1 MKNYF
6 DGFYELI
13 HKNSVKRRRMFS
25 LLLVLSIFVSS
36 GVLWELRD
44 TVITMVNE
52 PLCGFEEHEHTDE
65 CYEKILVCGLEENDE
80 HTHTE
85 ECYEKVLKCGHEEHI
100 HIPLC
105 YTDEEKEAED
115 EAVINEESAF
125 ALGNVPEDDI
135 VDDEE
140 LVDVELPELTLDN
153 GIEVLADDSS
163 LPATIQ
169 TIDNIAEGIKFTLF
183 DYGDSNLESPVN
195 KYVWKRVD
203 PTEGNS
209 GYWMHPQSLDSKTE
223 GWKDSGINSGRNPD
237 DDILFFSMGTPVDSS
252 LRNPDAY
259 NSRDGEGKTIKYVPD
274 KNSYSGDYNANPQY
288 PGNRPV
294 SGIVKSDLG
303 SDGYPIIN
311 NAKGNSLAYLFKPD
325 VKVDVDGN
333 TVDQTAYKKV
343 YPDVNHLLKKDERGH
358 LVYNS
363 NVNYAYFNKDTYN
376 FEVYE
381 KTFEIVN
388 ENHHAANTTDGNKT
402 KEDGSPVEYTTA
414 KDDGFMIGFFPFD
427 QYDESRK
434 DPNFDGDGYNHHF
447 GMTME
452 AKFYNPT
459 ADNLPVNT
467 NTEKKEPVTFKYS
480 GDDDMW
486 VFVDNKLVLDIGG
499 IHEPAGGMI
508 DFTNGLVWVQDNG
521 YDGETLDEVK
531 TFLIYNNFIG
541 SEADWNDLPKPIGID
556 TSSSTSDGNKWIVT
570 PISNYISVWDSKKIG
585 EHEIKMFYLERGG
598 CYSNLAMDMNLPTLK
613 PLTVFKNVDYKSHLV
628 KDFDNDEYEF
638 QVLEWNGNKW
648 IIPQDTNPD
657 SPYYLKDN
665 NFKIKAGERKEF
677 KDLGQD
683 RFFKVVEV
691 GVDPNKFDKV
701 TIETAKGTETK
712 TLNGGGLTD
721 VSLDNCYKLSEAN
734 AYTFKNSI
742 REETT
747 KVTVKKKWDPANS
760 KPNDFKMKYKIIRTD
775 LATNEEKQVAL
786 LENDENNN
794 LKKVRTF
801 VLNNE
806 EGETKEGL
814 LSRYGDHYY
823 SYRVEELN
831 VPMNFNA
838 SYKEIV
844 GQDGTEIEVTNKNV
858 SKVDIYVKKE
868 WENVSGTKPAVQ
880 LVLKRESV
888 GYEESEPTDLKI
900 TILDEGGNLIK
911 TETISV
917 NDTNKIYAGG
927 SAEISYMLPNGV
939 KLYKGDSNYP
949 QKKIAGE
956 DNPKII
962 SNNNSPNDKLYVK
975 FEEEDNILVVENLAA
990 KEGSGIANEVTF
1002 KVTSDTAEDSL
1013 LLLHHSF
1020 TRGTNG
1026 WQTNTTSPTYYDS
1039 DEKKVKDK
1047 VTPSVNSAYA
1057 KGDGLIVQ
1065 GREKAWNGTKLYL
1078 DPALFKANKTYS
1090 FSVYIMSP
1098 EPDVFKMTFNNGL
1111 GENEPLKLLGSNAQS
1126 LSVEGNKWTQLTGTI
1141 KLTDKFDPY
1150 NMYLLIETIPV
1161 DDNTVS
1167 QLRGGSFFRMDE
1179 FTAIE
1184 GTMPVTV
1191 DADTGVVRIGEQSQ
1205 VEYNDI
1211 NYIYN
1216 YSTMRNYASNGW
1228 GNFGNPK
1235 LSAKS
1240 IQIENSTSYAVVV
1253 ADRNNDYDG
1262 VGKTVSLQKSKKYHI
1277 YSQVSGHDYGNG
1289 AHTIQFWLK
1298 YKSSNPENSDGYNYR
1313 KISSVNTVG
1322 NTWETIDHVF
1332 SVPDD
1337 AIDSENMVVYYRADT
1352 AGSGTE
1358 FEVWSSR
1365 LSEVTEVISQGV
1377 TEQKNGYKIEN
1388 GQYVSDFSNYVI
1400 SLDKNSVTNP
1410 LYLTGDYVKE
1420 DWSKTVTLT
1429 GGADEWKYHWSKDST
1444 NEENKLY
1451 EENNKL
1457 YRYWIE
1463 EVQIGQDNAIRTTT
1477 NLSKREVISEN
1488 SDYIISYSKDFV
1500 PTNTEETPILVKNEY
1515 MWYKLPA
1522 TGGSG
1527 TRRIYFL
1534 GGIFTAIGII
1544 SGSVFYRRKRRRV

>member
-183 DYGDSNLESPVN
+183 DYGDKTLEGETN
-195 KYVWKRVD
+195 NYNYTDNND
-203 PTEGNS
+203 PTKHDNVK
-209 GYWMHPQSLDSKTE
+209 YT
-223 GWKDSGINSGRNPD
+223 GINEGRNFN
-237 DDILFFSMGTPVDSS
+237 DDIMFFAYGTPPQHGGATGDY
-252 LRNPDAY
+252 LK
-259 NSRDGEGKTIKYVPD
+259 DGNGNYVLDDNGNKIPMYYPGTHE
-274 KNSYSGDYNANPQY
+274 KNTYTGDYNANSYQT
-288 PGNRPV
+288 GNRPFQEIV
-294 SGIVKSDLG
+294 SSELG
-303 SDGYPIIN
+303 SDGYPQIRVLDEN
-311 NAKGNSLAYLFKPD
+311 NNDTKPGNSLAYLFDPSD
-325 VKVDVDGN
+325 TYDGEGKRV
-333 TVDQTAYKKV
+333 TYEG
-343 YPDVNHLLKKDERGH
+343 VNHLLKKVTSEKGVDH

-363 NVNYAYFNKDTYN
+363 NENYAYYN
-376 FEVYE
+376 NTTKNFDVYE
-381 KTFEIVN
+381 KTFDIIN
-388 ENHHAANTTDGNKT
+388 DNHHK
-402 KEDGSPVEYTTA
+402 
-414 KDDGFMIGFFPFD
+414 KDDINNIKFDENEQPVKYSEEKDPGFKIGFFPFD
-427 QYDESRK
+427 QYDETRK
-434 DPNFDGDGYNHHF
+434 DPNYNGNGYNHHF

-452 AKFYNPT
+452 TKFNNP
-459 ADNLPVNT
+459 APSNIS
-467 NTEKKEPVTFKYS
+467 EPVTFKYS

-486 VFVDNKLVLDIGG
+486 VFVDKKLVLDIGG

-508 DFTNGLVWVQDNG
+508 DFTNGLVWVQDNSEG
-521 YDGETLDEVK
+521 RTLAEIKGNTYTDDEWRK
-531 TFLIYNNFIG
+531 
-541 SEADWNDLPKPIGID
+541 LPKPIGID
-556 TSSSTSDGNKWIVT
+556 TASTSSDAVNKWIVT
-570 PISNYISVWDSKKIG
+570 PISNYIPDWEANKIG
-585 EHEIKMFYLERGG
+585 KHEIKMFYLERGG

-638 QVLEWNGNKW
+638 QVWEWDINGNKW
-648 IIPQDTNPD
+648 IIPQDTNPNA
-657 SPYYLKDN
+657 PYYLKDN

-734 AYTFKNSI
+734 AYTFNNSI

-786 LENDENNN
+786 LEKDENNN

-801 VLNNE
+801 VLENE

-844 GQDGTEIEVTNKNV
+844 GQDGTEIEVTNKDD

-868 WENVSGTKPAVQ
+868 WENVSDTKPAVQ

-888 GYEESEPTDLKI
+888 GYEESKPTDLKI

-990 KEGSGIANEVTF
+990 KEDSGIANEVTF

-1039 DEKKVKDK
+1039 TEKKVKDK

-1141 KLTDKFDPY
+1141 KLTDKIDPY

-1161 DDNTVS
+1161 GDDYTVS

-1184 GTMPVTV
+1184 GTMPVNVSQQQKQGTEIT
-1191 DADTGVVRIGEQSQ
+1191 DIGGVVTIGNEIQT
-1205 VEYNDI
+1205 VYVDGD
-1211 NYIYN
+1211 YVYN
-1216 YSTMRNYASNGW
+1216 YQNMQDRESKGW
-1228 GNFGNPK
+1228 NPFGNVN
-1235 LSAKS
+1235 LSDKDAGGG
-1240 IQIENSTSYAVVV
+1240 NYAVVV
-1253 ADRNNDYDG
+1253 SGRSAEWQGVSKNLNSKLNHNTTYHLFSQVAGNHADNN
-1262 VGKTVSLQKSKKYHI
+1262 KTIPHTIIVSLKYNI
-1277 YSQVSGHDYGNG
+1277 DGND
-1289 AHTIQFWLK
+1289 AV
-1298 YKSSNPENSDGYNYR
+1298 YKNIASIDT
-1313 KISSVNTVG
+1313 KG
-1322 NTWETIDHVF
+1322 NIWGTIDKYF
-1332 SVPDD
+1332 SLDDTEIFDVPVDT
-1337 AIDSENMVVYYRADT
+1337 SKSMELYYHT
-1352 AGSGTE
+1352 NGTE
-1358 FEVWSSR
+1358 SFEVWSSR

-1377 TEQKNGYKIEN
+1377 TEQKDGYKIEN
-1388 GQYVSDFSNYVI
+1388 GKYVSDFSNYVI

-1420 DWSKTVTLT
+1420 DWSKTVTLI
-1429 GGADEWKYHWSKDST
+1429 GVADEWKYHWSKEDLGEQPET
-1444 NEENKLY
+1444 
-1451 EENNKL
+1451 L
-1457 YRYWIE
+1457 YRYWVE
-1463 EVQIGQDNAIRTTT
+1463 EVKIGDDDITTVT
-1477 NLSKREVISEN
+1477 NLNTRKVTSDN
-1488 SDYIISYSKDFV
+1488 SDYIISYSRDFV

-1527 TRRIYFL
+1527 TGRIYFL

>member
-638 QVLEWNGNKW
+638 QVWEWDINGNKW
-648 IIPQDTNPD
+648 IIPQDTNPNA
-657 SPYYLKDN
+657 PYYLKDN

-683 RFFKVVEV
+683 RIFKVVEV
-691 GVDPNKFDKV
+691 GVDPNKFDEV

-721 VSLDNCYKLSEAN
+721 VSLDNVYKLSEAN
-734 AYTFKNSI
+734 AYTFNNSI

-786 LENDENNN
+786 LEND
-794 LKKVRTF
+794 KKVRTF
-801 VLNNE
+801 VLENE

-844 GQDGTEIEVTNKNV
+844 GQDGTVIEVTNKDD

-868 WENVSGTKPAVQ
+868 WENVSDTKPAVQ

-888 GYEESEPTDLKI
+888 GYEESKPTDLKI

-1002 KVTSDTAEDSL
+1002 KVTSDNAEDSL

-1026 WQTNTTSPTYYDS
+1026 WGVQNDA
-1039 DEKKVKDK
+1039 VKQNGQLARIASSKRVD
-1047 VTPSVNSAYA
+1047 PYA
-1057 KGDGLIVQ
+1057 KDDAVVITD
-1065 GREKAWNGTKLYL
+1065 RTKSFNGATLSL
-1078 DPALFKANKTYS
+1078 DPALFKVNKTYT
-1090 FSVYIMSP
+1090 FSVYIYSQVA
-1098 EPDVFKMTFNNGL
+1098 DRFKITFNNGL
-1111 GENEPLKLLGSNAQS
+1111 GEYIPINRDVNGGYFDVPA
-1126 LSVEGNKWTQLTGTI
+1126 NKWTQISGSL
-1141 KLTDKFDPY
+1141 KLSENIDPY
-1150 NMYLLIETIPV
+1150 NMFIVVESEPV
-1161 DDNTVS
+1161 TKNGDKEACKAD
-1167 QLRGGSFFRMDE
+1167 SFWMDE

-1191 DADTGVVRIGEQSQ
+1191 DADTGVVRIGEAVSSGGQ
-1205 VEYNDI
+1205 VYRYEFNGLGDGWTVHDYQGDHTTQTESPGNDTNGRYVIVSNRDMISDGIVRQDVSFLQPGHTYKFKVGAQREGANSADDVHLTLYVPGGVDYNGQR
-1211 NYIYN
+1211 
-1216 YSTMRNYASNGW
+1216 T
-1228 GNFGNPK
+1228 
-1235 LSAKS
+1235 
-1240 IQIENSTSYAVVV
+1240 
-1253 ADRNNDYDG
+1253 DYP
-1262 VGKTVSLQKSKKYHI
+1262 Y
-1277 YSQVSGHDYGNG
+1277 VSGIIDISRDDTQQYPDYVWGENEG
-1289 AHTIQFWLK
+1289 YEITI
-1298 YKSSNPENSDGYNYR
+1298 PSDAD
-1313 KISSVNTVG
+1313 ISRMYMYFETSDNTNNKTGPFRIRYV
-1322 NTWETIDHVF
+1322 
-1332 SVPDD
+1332 
-1337 AIDSENMVVYYRADT
+1337 
-1352 AGSGTE
+1352 
-1358 FEVWSSR
+1358 
-1365 LSEVTEVISQGV
+1365 EVTEVDKSSSASDLP
-1377 TEQKNGYKIEN
+1377 KKDGYKIEN

-1420 DWSKTVTLT
+1420 YWSKTVTLT

-1515 MWYKLPA
+1515 MWYKLPP

-1527 TRRIYFL
+1527 TGRIYFL

>member
-183 DYGDSNLESPVN
+183 DYGDKTLEGETN
-195 KYVWKRVD
+195 NYNYTDNND
-203 PTEGNS
+203 PTKHDNVK
-209 GYWMHPQSLDSKTE
+209 YT
-223 GWKDSGINSGRNPD
+223 GINEGRNFN
-237 DDILFFSMGTPVDSS
+237 DDIMFFAYGTP
-252 LRNPDAY
+252 PQHGDATGY
-259 NSRDGEGKTIKYVPD
+259 YLKDGNGNDVLDDNGNKIPMYYPGTHE
-274 KNSYSGDYNANPQY
+274 KNTYTGDYNANSYQT
-288 PGNRPV
+288 GNRPFQEIV
-294 SGIVKSDLG
+294 SSELG
-303 SDGYPIIN
+303 SDGYPQIRVLDEN
-311 NAKGNSLAYLFKPD
+311 NKDTKMGNSLAYLFDPSYTY
-325 VKVDVDGN
+325 DGEGKRV
-333 TVDQTAYKKV
+333 TYEG
-343 YPDVNHLLKKDERGH
+343 VNHLLKKVTSEKGVDH

-363 NVNYAYFNKDTYN
+363 NENYAYYN
-376 FEVYE
+376 NTTKNFDVYE
-381 KTFEIVN
+381 KTFDIIN
-388 ENHHAANTTDGNKT
+388 DNHHK
-402 KEDGSPVEYTTA
+402 
-414 KDDGFMIGFFPFD
+414 KDDINNIKFDENEQPVKYSEEKDPGFKIGFFPFD
-427 QYDESRK
+427 QYDETRK
-434 DPNFDGDGYNHHF
+434 DPNYNGNGYNHHF

-452 AKFYNPT
+452 TKFNNP
-459 ADNLPVNT
+459 APSNIS
-467 NTEKKEPVTFKYS
+467 EPVTFKYS

-486 VFVDNKLVLDIGG
+486 VFVDKKLVLDIGG

-508 DFTNGLVWVQDNG
+508 DFTNGLVWVQDNSEG
-521 YDGETLDEVK
+521 RTLAEIKGNTYTDDEWRK
-531 TFLIYNNFIG
+531 
-541 SEADWNDLPKPIGID
+541 LPKPIGID
-556 TSSSTSDGNKWIVT
+556 TASTSSDAVNKWIVT
-570 PISNYISVWDSKKIG
+570 PISNYIPDWEANKIG
-585 EHEIKMFYLERGG
+585 KHEIKMFYLERGG

-648 IIPQDTNPD
+648 IIPQDTDPD

-683 RFFKVVEV
+683 RIFKVVEV

-701 TIETAKGTETK
+701 TIETANGTETK

-721 VSLDNCYKLSEAN
+721 VSLDNGYKLSEAN
-734 AYTFKNSI
+734 AYTFNNSI

-747 KVTVKKKWDPANS
+747 KVTVKKKWDPEDS

-786 LENDENNN
+786 LEKDENNN

-801 VLNNE
+801 VLENE
-806 EGETKEGL
+806 EGETRTGL

-975 FEEEDNILVVENLAA
+975 FEEEDNILVVENLVA
-990 KEGSGIANEVTF
+990 KEDSGISNEVTF

-1039 DEKKVKDK
+1039 NEKKDKDK
-1047 VTPSVNSAYA
+1047 VTPSVNFAYA

-1141 KLTDKFDPY
+1141 KLTDKIDPY

-1161 DDNTVS
+1161 GDDYTVS

-1191 DADTGVVRIGEQSQ
+1191 DADTGVVRIGSGNDL
-1205 VEYNDI
+1205 VESREYLLNDSFANNVCGWTNHFGGNVEWDS
-1211 NYIYN
+1211 NYGGHILVSGREHSYQGAEKSLASLGLVGGDT
-1216 YSTMRNYASNGW
+1216 YTFSTY
-1228 GNFGNPK
+1228 
-1235 LSAKS
+1235 
-1240 IQIENSTSYAVVV
+1240 
-1253 ADRNNDYDG
+1253 
-1262 VGKTVSLQKSKKYHI
+1262 VSLAGENKDTTYKITMYKPGDDSSYIEVATFTKKTTDEDGSFSTDFTIPNNIDPNEYKVFIETPDSKDDFRIYSFGISKK
-1277 YSQVSGHDYGNG
+1277 N
-1289 AHTIQFWLK
+1289 LK
-1298 YKSSNPENSDGYNYR
+1298 DKTGYDE
-1313 KISSVNTVG
+1313 ST
-1322 NTWETIDHVF
+1322 
-1332 SVPDD
+1332 
-1337 AIDSENMVVYYRADT
+1337 
-1352 AGSGTE
+1352 
-1358 FEVWSSR
+1358 
-1365 LSEVTEVISQGV
+1365 
-1377 TEQKNGYKIEN
+1377 

-1400 SLDKNSVTNP
+1400 SLDENSVTNP

>member
-183 DYGDSNLESPVN
+183 DYGDKTLEGETN
-195 KYVWKRVD
+195 NYNYTDNND
-203 PTEGNS
+203 PTKHDNVK
-209 GYWMHPQSLDSKTE
+209 YT
-223 GWKDSGINSGRNPD
+223 GINEGCNFN
-237 DDILFFSMGTPVDSS
+237 DDIMFFAYGTP
-252 LRNPDAY
+252 PQHGDATGY
-259 NSRDGEGKTIKYVPD
+259 YLKDGNGNDVLDDNGNKIPMYYPGTHE
-274 KNSYSGDYNANPQY
+274 KNTYTGDYNANSYQT
-288 PGNRPV
+288 GNRPFQEIV
-294 SGIVKSDLG
+294 SSELG
-303 SDGYPIIN
+303 SDGYPQIRVLDEN
-311 NAKGNSLAYLFKPD
+311 NNDTKMGNSLAYLFDPSD
-325 VKVDVDGN
+325 TYDGEGKRV
-333 TVDQTAYKKV
+333 TYEG
-343 YPDVNHLLKKDERGH
+343 VNHLLKKVTSEKGVDH

-363 NVNYAYFNKDTYN
+363 NENYAYYN
-376 FEVYE
+376 NTTKNFDVYE
-381 KTFEIVN
+381 KTFDIIN
-388 ENHHAANTTDGNKT
+388 DNHHK
-402 KEDGSPVEYTTA
+402 
-414 KDDGFMIGFFPFD
+414 KDDINNIKFDENEQPVKYSEEKDPGFKIGFFPFD
-427 QYDESRK
+427 QYDETRK
-434 DPNFDGDGYNHHF
+434 DPNYNGNGYNHHF

-452 AKFYNPT
+452 TKFNNP
-459 ADNLPVNT
+459 APSNIS
-467 NTEKKEPVTFKYS
+467 EPVTFKYS

-508 DFTNGLVWVQDNG
+508 DFTNGLVWVQDNSEG
-521 YDGETLDEVK
+521 RTLAEIKGNTYTDDEWRK
-531 TFLIYNNFIG
+531 
-541 SEADWNDLPKPIGID
+541 LPKPIGID
-556 TSSSTSDGNKWIVT
+556 TASTSSDAVNKWIVT
-570 PISNYISVWDSKKIG
+570 PISNYIPDWEANKIG
-585 EHEIKMFYLERGG
+585 KHEIKMFYLERGG

-638 QVLEWNGNKW
+638 QVWEWDINGNKW
-648 IIPQDTNPD
+648 IIPQDTNPNA
-657 SPYYLKDN
+657 PYYLKDN

-683 RFFKVVEV
+683 RIFKVVEV
-691 GVDPNKFDKV
+691 GVDPNKFDEV

-721 VSLDNCYKLSEAN
+721 VSLDNVYKLSEAN
-734 AYTFKNSI
+734 AYTFNNSI

-786 LENDENNN
+786 LEND
-794 LKKVRTF
+794 KKVRTF
-801 VLNNE
+801 VLENE

-844 GQDGTEIEVTNKNV
+844 GQDGTVIEVTNKDD

-868 WENVSGTKPAVQ
+868 WENVSDTKPAVQ

-888 GYEESEPTDLKI
+888 GYEESKPTDLKI

-1002 KVTSDTAEDSL
+1002 KVTSDNAEDSL

-1026 WQTNTTSPTYYDS
+1026 WGVQNDA
-1039 DEKKVKDK
+1039 VKQNGQLARIASSKRVD
-1047 VTPSVNSAYA
+1047 PYA
-1057 KGDGLIVQ
+1057 KDDAVVITD
-1065 GREKAWNGTKLYL
+1065 RTKSFNGATLSL
-1078 DPALFKANKTYS
+1078 DPALFKVNKTYT
-1090 FSVYIMSP
+1090 FSVYIYSQVA
-1098 EPDVFKMTFNNGL
+1098 DRFKITFNNGL
-1111 GENEPLKLLGSNAQS
+1111 GEYIPINRDVNGGYFDVPANEWTQISGSLKLSEN
-1126 LSVEGNKWTQLTGTI
+1126 I
-1141 KLTDKFDPY
+1141 DPY
-1150 NMYLLIETIPV
+1150 NMFIVVESEPV
-1161 DDNTVS
+1161 TKNGDKEACKAD
-1167 QLRGGSFFRMDE
+1167 SFWMDE

-1191 DADTGVVRIGEQSQ
+1191 DADTGVVRIGEAVSSGGQ
-1205 VEYNDI
+1205 VYRYEFNGLGDGWTVRDYEGDNNTKTESPGNDTNGRYVIVLNRDRISDGIVRQDVSFLQPGHTYKFKVGAQRTGANSADDVHLTLYVPGGVDYNGQRTEYP
-1211 NYIYN
+1211 Y
-1216 YSTMRNYASNGW
+1216 
-1228 GNFGNPK
+1228 
-1235 LSAKS
+1235 
-1240 IQIENSTSYAVVV
+1240 
-1253 ADRNNDYDG
+1253 
-1262 VGKTVSLQKSKKYHI
+1262 
-1277 YSQVSGHDYGNG
+1277 VSGVINIPRDDSQQYPDYVWGENEG
-1289 AHTIQFWLK
+1289 SEITI
-1298 YKSSNPENSDGYNYR
+1298 PSDAD
-1313 KISSVNTVG
+1313 ISRMYMYFETSDNTNKKTGPFRIRYV
-1322 NTWETIDHVF
+1322 
-1332 SVPDD
+1332 
-1337 AIDSENMVVYYRADT
+1337 
-1352 AGSGTE
+1352 
-1358 FEVWSSR
+1358 
-1365 LSEVTEVISQGV
+1365 EVTEVDKSSSASDLP
-1377 TEQKNGYKIEN
+1377 KKDGYKIEN

-1457 YRYWIE
+1457 YRYWVE
-1463 EVQIGQDNAIRTTT
+1463 EVKIGDDDISTTT
-1477 NLSKREVISEN
+1477 NLNTRKVTSDN
-1488 SDYIISYSKDFV
+1488 SDYIISYSRDFV

-1527 TRRIYFL
+1527 TGRIYFL

>member
-183 DYGDSNLESPVN
+183 DYGDKTLEGETN
-195 KYVWKRVD
+195 NYNYTDNND
-203 PTEGNS
+203 PTKHDNVK
-209 GYWMHPQSLDSKTE
+209 YT
-223 GWKDSGINSGRNPD
+223 GINEGRNFN
-237 DDILFFSMGTPVDSS
+237 DDIMFFAYGTPPQHGGATGDY
-252 LRNPDAY
+252 LK
-259 NSRDGEGKTIKYVPD
+259 DGNGNYVLDDNGNKIPMYYPGTHE
-274 KNSYSGDYNANPQY
+274 KNTYTGDYNANSYQS
-288 PGNRPV
+288 GNRPFQKIV
-294 SGIVKSDLG
+294 SSELG
-303 SDGYPIIN
+303 SDGYPQIRVLDEN
-311 NAKGNSLAYLFKPD
+311 NNDTKTGKSLAYLFDPSD
-325 VKVDVDGN
+325 TYDGEGKRV
-333 TVDQTAYKKV
+333 TYEG
-343 YPDVNHLLKKDERGH
+343 VNHLLKKVTSEKGVDH

-363 NVNYAYFNKDTYN
+363 NENYAYYN
-376 FEVYE
+376 NTTKNFDVYE
-381 KTFEIVN
+381 KTFDIIN
-388 ENHHAANTTDGNKT
+388 DNHHK
-402 KEDGSPVEYTTA
+402 
-414 KDDGFMIGFFPFD
+414 KDDINNIKFDENEQPVKYSEEKDPGFKIGFFPFD
-427 QYDESRK
+427 QYDETRK
-434 DPNFDGDGYNHHF
+434 DPNYNGNGYNHHF

-452 AKFYNPT
+452 TKFNNP
-459 ADNLPVNT
+459 APSNIS
-467 NTEKKEPVTFKYS
+467 EPVTFKYS

-508 DFTNGLVWVQDNG
+508 DFTNGLVWVQDNSEG
-521 YDGETLDEVK
+521 RTLAEIKGNTYTDDEWSK
-531 TFLIYNNFIG
+531 
-541 SEADWNDLPKPIGID
+541 LPKPIGID
-556 TSSSTSDGNKWIVT
+556 TASTSSDAVNKWIVT
-570 PISNYISVWDSKKIG
+570 PISDYIPDWEADEIVK
-585 EHEIKMFYLERGG
+585 HEIKMFYLERGG

-638 QVLEWNGNKW
+638 QVREWNGNEW
-648 IIPQDTNPD
+648 IIPQDTNPNA
-657 SPYYLKDN
+657 PYYLKDN
-665 NFKIKAGERKEF
+665 HFKIKAGERKEF

-683 RFFKVVEV
+683 RIFKVVEV

-721 VSLDNCYKLSEAN
+721 VSLDKGYKLSEAN
-734 AYTFKNSI
+734 AYTFNNSI

-747 KVTVKKKWDPANS
+747 KVTVKKKWDPEDS

-786 LENDENNN
+786 LEKDENNN

-801 VLNNE
+801 VLENE

-814 LSRYGDHYY
+814 LSRYGNHYY

-888 GYEESEPTDLKI
+888 GYEKSKPTDLKI

-1002 KVTSDTAEDSL
+1002 KVTSDNAEDSL

-1026 WQTNTTSPTYYDS
+1026 WGVQNDA
-1039 DEKKVKDK
+1039 VKQNGQLARIASSKRVD
-1047 VTPSVNSAYA
+1047 PYA
-1057 KGDGLIVQ
+1057 KDDAVVITD
-1065 GREKAWNGTKLYL
+1065 RTKSFNGATLSL
-1078 DPALFKANKTYS
+1078 DPALFKVNKTYT
-1090 FSVYIMSP
+1090 FSVYIYSQVA
-1098 EPDVFKMTFNNGL
+1098 DRFKITFNNGL
-1111 GENEPLKLLGSNAQS
+1111 GEYIPINRDVNGGYFDVPANEWTQISGSLKLSEN
-1126 LSVEGNKWTQLTGTI
+1126 I
-1141 KLTDKFDPY
+1141 DPY
-1150 NMYLLIETIPV
+1150 NMFIVVESEPV
-1161 DDNTVS
+1161 TKNGDKEACKAD
-1167 QLRGGSFFRMDE
+1167 SFWMDE

-1191 DADTGVVRIGEQSQ
+1191 DADTGVVRIGEAVSSGGQ
-1205 VEYNDI
+1205 VYRYEFNGLGDGWTVRDYEGDNNTKTESPGNDTNGRYVIVLNRDRISDGIVRQDVSFLQPGHTYKFKVGAQRTGANSADDVHLTLYVPGGVDYNGQRTEYP
-1211 NYIYN
+1211 Y
-1216 YSTMRNYASNGW
+1216 
-1228 GNFGNPK
+1228 
-1235 LSAKS
+1235 
-1240 IQIENSTSYAVVV
+1240 
-1253 ADRNNDYDG
+1253 
-1262 VGKTVSLQKSKKYHI
+1262 
-1277 YSQVSGHDYGNG
+1277 VSGVINIPRDDSQQYPDYVWGENEG
-1289 AHTIQFWLK
+1289 SEITI
-1298 YKSSNPENSDGYNYR
+1298 PSDAD
-1313 KISSVNTVG
+1313 ISRMYMYFETSDNTNKKTGPFRIRYV
-1322 NTWETIDHVF
+1322 
-1332 SVPDD
+1332 
-1337 AIDSENMVVYYRADT
+1337 
-1352 AGSGTE
+1352 
-1358 FEVWSSR
+1358 
-1365 LSEVTEVISQGV
+1365 EVTEVDKSSSASDLP
-1377 TEQKNGYKIEN
+1377 KKDGYKIEN

-1457 YRYWIE
+1457 YRYWVE
-1463 EVQIGQDNAIRTTT
+1463 EVKIGDDDISTTT
-1477 NLSKREVISEN
+1477 NLNTRKVTSDN
-1488 SDYIISYSKDFV
+1488 SDYIISYSRDFV

-1527 TRRIYFL
+1527 TGRIYFL

>member
-6 DGFYELI
+6 DGFYELL
-13 HKNSVKRRRMFS
+13 HKNSVKRRRMVS

-183 DYGDSNLESPVN
+183 DYGDKTLEGETN
-195 KYVWKRVD
+195 NYNYTDNND
-203 PTEGNS
+203 PTKHDNVK
-209 GYWMHPQSLDSKTE
+209 YT
-223 GWKDSGINSGRNPD
+223 GINEGRNFN
-237 DDILFFSMGTPVDSS
+237 DDIMFFAYGTP
-252 LRNPDAY
+252 PQHGDATGY
-259 NSRDGEGKTIKYVPD
+259 YLKDGNGNDVLDDNGNKIPMYYPGTHE
-274 KNSYSGDYNANPQY
+274 KNTYTGDYNANSYQT
-288 PGNRPV
+288 GNRPFQEIV
-294 SGIVKSDLG
+294 SSELG
-303 SDGYPIIN
+303 SDGYPQIRVLDEN
-311 NAKGNSLAYLFKPD
+311 NNDTKMGNSLAYLFDPSDTYD
-325 VKVDVDGN
+325 VEGKRVTYEG
-333 TVDQTAYKKV
+333 
-343 YPDVNHLLKKDERGH
+343 VNHLLKKVTSEKGVDH

-363 NVNYAYFNKDTYN
+363 NENYAYYN
-376 FEVYE
+376 NTTKNFDVYE
-381 KTFEIVN
+381 KTFDIIN
-388 ENHHAANTTDGNKT
+388 DNHHK
-402 KEDGSPVEYTTA
+402 
-414 KDDGFMIGFFPFD
+414 KDDINNIKFDENEQPVKYSEEKDPGFKIGFFPFD
-427 QYDESRK
+427 QYDETRK
-434 DPNFDGDGYNHHF
+434 DPNYNGNGYNHHF

-452 AKFYNPT
+452 TKFNNP
-459 ADNLPVNT
+459 APSNIS
-467 NTEKKEPVTFKYS
+467 EPVTFKYS

-508 DFTNGLVWVQDNG
+508 DFTNGLVWVQDNSEG
-521 YDGETLDEVK
+521 RTLAEIKGNTYTDDEWRK
-531 TFLIYNNFIG
+531 
-541 SEADWNDLPKPIGID
+541 LPKPIGID
-556 TSSSTSDGNKWIVT
+556 TASTSSDAVNKWIVT
-570 PISNYISVWDSKKIG
+570 PISKYIPDWEANKIG
-585 EHEIKMFYLERGG
+585 KHEIKMFYLERGG

-648 IIPQDTNPD
+648 IIPQDTDPD

-683 RFFKVVEV
+683 RIFKVVEV

-701 TIETAKGTETK
+701 TIETANGTETK

-721 VSLDNCYKLSEAN
+721 VSLDNGYKLSEAN
-734 AYTFKNSI
+734 AYTFNNSI

-747 KVTVKKKWDPANS
+747 KVTVKKKWDPEDS

-786 LENDENNN
+786 LEKDENNN

-801 VLNNE
+801 VLENE
-806 EGETKEGL
+806 EGETRTGL

>member
-13 HKNSVKRRRMFS
+13 HKNSVKRRRMVS

-65 CYEKILVCGLEENDE
+65 CYENILVCGLEENDE

-153 GIEVLADDSS
+153 GIEMLADDSS

-183 DYGDSNLESPVN
+183 DYGDKTLEGETN
-195 KYVWKRVD
+195 NYNYTDNND
-203 PTEGNS
+203 PTKHGNVK
-209 GYWMHPQSLDSKTE
+209 YT
-223 GWKDSGINSGRNPD
+223 GINEGRNFN
-237 DDILFFSMGTPVDSS
+237 DDIMFFAYGTP
-252 LRNPDAY
+252 PQHGDATGDY
-259 NSRDGEGKTIKYVPD
+259 LKDGNGNYVLDDNGNKIPMYYPGIHE
-274 KNSYSGDYNANPQY
+274 KNTYTGDYNANSYQS
-288 PGNRPV
+288 GNRPFQKIV
-294 SGIVKSDLG
+294 SSELG
-303 SDGYPIIN
+303 SDGYPQIRVLDEN
-311 NAKGNSLAYLFKPD
+311 NNDTKTGKSLAYLFDPSD
-325 VKVDVDGN
+325 TYDGEGKRV
-333 TVDQTAYKKV
+333 TYEG
-343 YPDVNHLLKKDERGH
+343 VNHLLKKVTSEKGVDH

-363 NVNYAYFNKDTYN
+363 NENYAYYN
-376 FEVYE
+376 NTTKNFDVYE
-381 KTFEIVN
+381 KTFDIIN
-388 ENHHAANTTDGNKT
+388 DNHHK
-402 KEDGSPVEYTTA
+402 
-414 KDDGFMIGFFPFD
+414 KDDINNIKFDENEQPVKYSEEKDPGFKIGFFPFD
-427 QYDESRK
+427 QYDETRK
-434 DPNFDGDGYNHHF
+434 DPNYNGNGYNHHF

-452 AKFYNPT
+452 TKFNNP
-459 ADNLPVNT
+459 APSNIS
-467 NTEKKEPVTFKYS
+467 EPVTFKYS

-508 DFTNGLVWVQDNG
+508 DFTNGLVWVQDNSEG
-521 YDGETLDEVK
+521 RTLAEIKGNTYTDDEWSK
-531 TFLIYNNFIG
+531 
-541 SEADWNDLPKPIGID
+541 LPKPIGID
-556 TSSSTSDGNKWIVT
+556 TASTSSDAVNKWIVT
-570 PISNYISVWDSKKIG
+570 PISNYIPDWEANKIG
-585 EHEIKMFYLERGG
+585 KHEIKMFYLERGG

-613 PLTVFKNVDYKSHLV
+613 PLTVLKNVDYKSHLV

-638 QVLEWNGNKW
+638 QVLEWNGNDW
-648 IIPQDTNPD
+648 IIPQDTDPD

-683 RFFKVVEV
+683 RIFKVVEV

-701 TIETAKGTETK
+701 TIETAKGIEPK

-721 VSLDNCYKLSEAN
+721 VSLDDGYKLSEAN
-734 AYTFKNSI
+734 AYTFNNSI

-747 KVTVKKKWDPANS
+747 KVTVKKKWDDPANS

-786 LENDENNN
+786 LEKDENNN

-868 WENVSGTKPAVQ
+868 WENVSDTKPAVK

-888 GYEESEPTDLKI
+888 GYEKSKPTDLKI

-990 KEGSGIANEVTF
+990 NEGSGIANEVTF

-1026 WQTNTTSPTYYDS
+1026 WGVQNDA
-1039 DEKKVKDK
+1039 VKQNGQLARIASSKRVD
-1047 VTPSVNSAYA
+1047 PYA
-1057 KGDGLIVQ
+1057 KDDAVVITD
-1065 GREKAWNGTKLYL
+1065 RTKSFNGATLSL
-1078 DPALFKANKTYS
+1078 DPALFKVNKTYT
-1090 FSVYIMSP
+1090 FSVYIYSQVA
-1098 EPDVFKMTFNNGL
+1098 DRFKITFNNGL
-1111 GENEPLKLLGSNAQS
+1111 GEYIPINKDVNGGYFDVPANEWTQISGSLKLSKN
-1126 LSVEGNKWTQLTGTI
+1126 I
-1141 KLTDKFDPY
+1141 DPY
-1150 NMYLLIETIPV
+1150 NMFIVVESEPV
-1161 DDNTVS
+1161 TKNGDKEACKAD
-1167 QLRGGSFFRMDE
+1167 SFWMDE

-1191 DADTGVVRIGEQSQ
+1191 DADTGVVRIGEALSSGGQAYRYEFNGLGDGWTVRDYQGDNTTQTESPGNDTNGRYVIVSNRDRKSDGIVRQ
-1205 VEYNDI
+1205 DVSFLQPGHTYKFKVGAQREGANSADDVHLTLYVPGGVDYNGQRTEYP
-1211 NYIYN
+1211 Y
-1216 YSTMRNYASNGW
+1216 
-1228 GNFGNPK
+1228 
-1235 LSAKS
+1235 
-1240 IQIENSTSYAVVV
+1240 
-1253 ADRNNDYDG
+1253 
-1262 VGKTVSLQKSKKYHI
+1262 
-1277 YSQVSGHDYGNG
+1277 VSGIIDISRDDSQQYPDYVWGENEG
-1289 AHTIQFWLK
+1289 YEITIP
-1298 YKSSNPENSDGYNYR
+1298 SDVDVSNMYMYFETSD
-1313 KISSVNTVG
+1313 NTNNKTGPFRIRYV
-1322 NTWETIDHVF
+1322 
-1332 SVPDD
+1332 
-1337 AIDSENMVVYYRADT
+1337 
-1352 AGSGTE
+1352 
-1358 FEVWSSR
+1358 
-1365 LSEVTEVISQGV
+1365 EVTEVDKSSSASDLP
-1377 TEQKNGYKIEN
+1377 KKDGYKIEN

-1400 SLDKNSVTNP
+1400 SLDENSVTNP
-1410 LYLTGDYVKE
+1410 LHLTGDYAE
-1420 DWSKTVTLT
+1420 ENWSRTVTLT
-1429 GGADEWKYHWSKDST
+1429 GGADEWKYHWSK
-1444 NEENKLY
+1444 EELG
-1451 EENNKL
+1451 EQPETL
-1457 YRYWIE
+1457 YRYWVE
-1463 EVQIGQDNAIRTTT
+1463 EVQIGQDDDITTVT
-1477 NLSKREVISEN
+1477 NLNTRKVTSDN
-1488 SDYIISYSKDFV
+1488 SDYIISYSRDFV

-1527 TRRIYFL
+1527 TGRIYFL